1 MPGSSIPIGKL
12 FGISIKLHFSW
23 FFVFALVTWFLT
35 TQYFPDFY
43 PDWSLATSIT
53 IGVITSLLF
62 FASVLAHELMHSV
75 VAQRSGIPVKSITL
89 FIFGG
94 VSQISKEP
102 DEPKI
107 ELRIA
112 LAGPLTSI
120 VLGGI
125 FWAIWLTASWLTL
138 PSAFEGIIAVAF
150 WLGWINLLLGFFNL
164 IPGFPLDGGRVLR
177 SLLWWR
183 TGNLRRATKI
193 ASNIGRGVG
202 ILFISG
208 GVGLIIFTGFWING
222 IWIAFIGWFLQNAA
236 AGSYQQLAIQEM
248 LKDHTA
254 SEIIDRNCLLL
265 PPDTTIEKLVNEH
278 ILPTGQHCFIVA
290 EDGHPRGFVSLQ
302 NIKTVPHKL
311 WPSKLVREV
320 MTPLDKLSWVR
331 PDENLAQVMNT
342 LSQHD
347 LSQLPVVE
355 DGNIVGMISR
365 DNLLAFINA
374 RDKLGI

>member
-1 MPGSSIPIGKL
+1 MPGSSFPIGKL
-12 FGISIKLHFSW
+12 FGISIRLHFSW
-23 FFVFALVTWFLT
+23 FFVFALVVWALT
-35 TQYFPDFY
+35 TQYFPAGY

-53 IGVITSLLF
+53 TGVITSLLF
-62 FASVLAHELMHSV
+62 FGSVLAHEMMHSV
-75 VAQRSGIPVKSITL
+75 VAQASGIPVKSITL

-125 FWAIWLTASWLTL
+125 FLAIGFALPATL
-138 PSAFEGIIAVAF
+138 EPLRAIAF
-150 WLGWINLLLGFFNL
+150 WLGGINLLLGFFNL

-183 TGNLRRATKI
+183 TRNLRRATRT

-202 ILFISG
+202 FLFISG
-208 GVGLIIFTGFWING
+208 GVWLIFAGFWFNG

-236 AGSYQQLAIQEM
+236 AGSYQQMAIQEM

-265 PPDTTIEKLVNEH
+265 PPDTTVEKLVNEH

-290 EDGHPRGFVSLQ
+290 EGGHPRGFVSLQ

-311 WPSKLVREV
+311 WPSKLVSEV

-365 DNLLAFINA
+365 DNLLAFINT

>member
-1 MPGSSIPIGKL
+1 MPGSSFSIGKL
-12 FGISIKLHFSW
+12 FGISIRLHFSW
-23 FFVFALVTWFLT
+23 FFVFALVTWALT
-35 TQYFPDFY
+35 TQYFPVLY
-43 PDWSLATSIT
+43 PNWSLATSIT
-53 IGVITSLLF
+53 TGVITSLLF
-62 FASVLAHELMHSV
+62 FSSVLAHEMMHSV
-75 VAQRSGIPVKSITL
+75 VAQASGIPVKSITL

-94 VSQISKEP
+94 VSQIAEEP
-102 DEPKI
+102 DEPKV

-125 FWAIWLTASWLTL
+125 FWAIGQTL
-138 PSAFEGIIAVAF
+138 PATYEVIIAIVF
-150 WLGWINLLLGFFNL
+150 WLAWINLLLGVFNL

-183 TGNLRRATKI
+183 TGNLRRATKT

-202 ILFISG
+202 FLFISG
-208 GVGLIIFTGFWING
+208 GVWLIFGGFWING

-236 AGSYQQLAIQEM
+236 AGSYQQLAVQEM

-265 PPDTTIEKLVNEH
+265 PPDTTIEKLVNEY
-278 ILPTGQHCFIVA
+278 ILPTGQHCFVVA
-290 EDGHPRGFVSLQ
+290 EGGHPRGFVSLQ
-302 NIKTVPHKL
+302 NIKTVPHEL

-320 MTPLDKLSWVR
+320 MTPLNKLNWVR
-331 PDENLAQVMNT
+331 PDENLARVMST
-342 LSQHD
+342 LSRHD

-355 DGNIVGMISR
+355 DGNIVGIVTQER
-365 DNLLAFINA
+365 LLAFINT

>member
-12 FGISIKLHFSW
+12 FGISIRLHFSW
-23 FFVFALVTWFLT
+23 FFVFALVTWALT
-35 TQYFPDFY
+35 TQTFPAGY

-53 IGVITSLLF
+53 AGVVTSLLF

-75 VAQRSGIPVKSITL
+75 VAQASGIPVKSITL

-102 DEPKI
+102 DEPKV

-125 FWAIWLTASWLTL
+125 FWAIWLTL
-138 PSAFEGIIAVAF
+138 PVTFEEIIAVAF
-150 WLGWINLLLGFFNL
+150 WLGWINLLLGVFNL

-183 TGNLRRATKI
+183 TGNLRRATKA
-193 ASNIGRGVG
+193 ASNMGRGVG
-202 ILFISG
+202 FLFIFG
-208 GVGLIIFTGFWING
+208 GVWLIFTGFWFNG
-222 IWIAFIGWFLQNAA
+222 LWFAFIGWFLQNAA

-254 SEIIDRNCLLL
+254 SEIIDKNCLLL
-265 PPDTTIEKLVNEH
+265 PLDTTVEKLVNEH

-302 NIKTVPHKL
+302 NIKTVPHEL
-311 WPSKLVREV
+311 WPSKMVREV

-365 DNLLAFINA
+365 DNLLAFINT